1 MVLALERYED
11 GTYWGLVSILYGWK
25 FIESGIDKKW
35 EIASKIFNSKK
46 RYRVY

>member
-1 MVLALERYED
+1 MVLALESYGH

-35 EIASKIFNSKK
+35 EIDSNIFNLKK
-46 RYRVY
+46 R